1 MSSVVV
7 ESKKKTKKLP
17 GQKLGERK
25 PTTHR
30 RISDLAGLSFPPSRF
45 GSFFA
50 GRKAGKKARIV
61 FAGAV
66 ESAIVSILETVREQ
80 EGEKKRASL
89 GSIRAALSSSDH
101 GIQRLIGP
109 SFISQGGWD
118 KTDYFGVGKMRRT
131 KHAEK
136 TI

>member
-7 ESKKKTKKLP
+7 ESKKKTKN
-17 GQKLGERK
+17 GLGAQK

-30 RISDLAGLSFPPSRF
+30 RIVDLAGLSFPPSRF
-45 GSFFA
+45 DAFFA
-50 GRKAGKKARIV
+50 GRKAGKKARIM

-118 KTDYFGVGKMRRT
+118 KTNYFGVGKMRRA
-131 KHAEK
+131 KNV
-136 TI
+136 